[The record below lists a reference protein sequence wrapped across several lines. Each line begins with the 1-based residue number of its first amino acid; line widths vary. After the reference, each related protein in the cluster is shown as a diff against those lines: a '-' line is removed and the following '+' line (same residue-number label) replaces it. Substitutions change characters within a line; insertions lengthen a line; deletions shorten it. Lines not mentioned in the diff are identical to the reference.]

1 MGDEKSVVMAAV
13 VDQLTQLRG
22 RLDPSEQIV
31 LDSIVMGQMPPEVS
45 GHADTGDMQAPEGK
59 SIALK
64 GEEYQVVAF

>member
-1 MGDEKSVVMAAV
+1 MGDEKPAVMAAV
-13 VDQLTQLRG
+13 VNELTQLRG
-22 RLDPSEQIV
+22 RLTNEEKVV

-45 GHADTGDMQAPEGK
+45 GHAVTGDIQAPEGK

>member
-1 MGDEKSVVMAAV
+1 MGDEKPAVMAAV
-13 VDQLTQLRG
+13 VNELTQLRG
-22 RLDPSEQIV
+22 RLTNEEKVV

-45 GHADTGDMQAPEGK
+45 GHAVTGDMQAPEGK

>member
-1 MGDEKSVVMAAV
+1 MGDEKSVAMGNV

-22 RLDPSEQIV
+22 RLDPDEQIV

-45 GHADTGDMQAPEGK
+45 GHAVTGDMQAPEGK

-64 GEEYQVVAF
+64 GEEYQIVAF

>member
-1 MGDEKSVVMAAV
+1 MGDEKSVAMGNV

-22 RLDPSEQIV
+22 RLDPDEQIV

-45 GHADTGDMQAPEGK
+45 GHAVTGDMQAPEGK

>member
-1 MGDEKSVVMAAV
+1 MGDEKPAVMVAV
-13 VDQLTQLRG
+13 VNELTQLRG
-22 RLDPSEQIV
+22 RLTNEEKVV

-45 GHADTGDMQAPEGK
+45 GHAVTGDIQAPEGK